1 MNLDQKQIECLEQH
15 CRTLEEEHEGDQ
27 KAWEMREQ
35 QLIVER
41 ETLEQE
47 QHLLQNTVSDQAVM
61 LRSLEDDLSRG
72 KTSAEREHAAYVRRT
87 ESEYE
92 RRIEGLRD
100 SENELKEENRRICLE
115 LAQSGEKLAL
125 QTRQIENLKQE
136 NREVI
141 EGERWS
147 GGELNQALEELG
159 KVRDLC
165 MQLEGSSHEQ
175 GSRLEQALLDRDILE
190 ERLQQLESEQ
200 SQLVESREGVR
211 QALTETQESKDEVYS
226 ELCSVKMELETMNF
240 KKKGN
245 SLFAEVDDHR
255 KKVEV
260 ELLGLRG
267 SYRSLEA
274 LYKNSQVIARRL
286 KSEYTLLLC
295 QRNSLRADGAY
306 IARLKQDL
314 DRTGNELSL
323 SRINCFNLE
332 RQLSNIQNLAKEFKQ
347 HQQVYCGSKPQDREV
362 TRFFNRQIKYWESY
376 SRDLLN
382 KLDEDRKLF
391 CALRQDNADQRT
403 SVQRAEKR
411 AELSEREYTLL
422 KLKLEEL
429 SSEAKHHRS
438 VRETPGKLSKS
449 IVKQTATQSR
459 LVPSSQ
465 QFDVRMEETVCNPPC
480 ETNLINTDEVTLST
494 EPPQTPVLQAI
505 KTNIQKLSR
514 DRK

>member
-15 CRTLEEEHEGDQ
+15 CRTLQEEHEGDL

-35 QLIVER
+35 QLITER
-41 ETLEQE
+41 ETFEQE
-47 QHLLQNTVSDQAVM
+47 NHLLQSTVADQAVM
-61 LRSLEDDLSRG
+61 LRALEDDLSRI
-72 KTSAEREHAAYVRRT
+72 KSAAEREHAAYVRRM

-92 RRIEGLRD
+92 RRIEALRD
-100 SENELKEENRRICLE
+100 SENELKEENRRLGLE
-115 LAQSGEKLAL
+115 LTQSGEKLAL
-125 QTRQIENLKQE
+125 QTRQIEELRQE
-136 NREVI
+136 NRGLI
-141 EGERWS
+141 EGEKWS

-159 KVRDLC
+159 KVKDRC
-165 MQLEGSSHEQ
+165 MQLEGSSQEQ
-175 GSRLEQALLDRDILE
+175 GGRLEQELLERDILE
-190 ERLQQLESEQ
+190 ERLQLLEAEQ

-211 QALTETQESKDEVYS
+211 QVLTETQAGKDELYV
-226 ELCSVKMELETMNF
+226 ELCNVKMELDMTNF

-295 QRNSLRADGAY
+295 QRNSLKADGAY

-323 SRINCFNLE
+323 SRVNCLNLE

-347 HQQVYCGSKPQDREV
+347 FQQVYCGKNQDREM

-376 SRDLLN
+376 SKDLLT
-382 KLDEDRKLF
+382 KLEEYRKVF

-411 AELSEREYTLL
+411 AELSERECTLL

-429 SSEAKHHRS
+429 SSESKHHRS
-438 VRETPGKLSKS
+438 VRETPAKLTRS

-459 LVPSSQ
+459 LFASSQ
-465 QFDVRMEETVCNPPC
+465 QHDVRMELTMC
-480 ETNLINTDEVTLST
+480 EGNIIQTDEATPA
-494 EPPQTPVLQAI
+494 EAPPTPVLQAV
-505 KTNIQKLSR
+505 KTNIQKMSR
-514 DRK
+514 ERK